1 MLESF
6 GFGVIKRLLATTLFV
21 GLAAAGL
28 PGETFAQDK
37 TAGAGPIALSNLT
50 GSQVL
55 ETPYGVMT
63 IDNDYPNDET
73 VAKLFEQRDRQRAS
87 EVYLWSLPIVQFQ
100 IWSEQQAQ
108 VFGSKGADVVVLNSF
123 TWSEESNSR

>member
-1 MLESF
+1 MLGLF
-6 GFGVIKRLLATTLFV
+6 GFRVIKGLLATTLLV
-21 GLAAAGL
+21 GLAASGHPSEIL
-28 PGETFAQDK
+28 AQDK
-37 TAGAGPIALSNLT
+37 TAGDGSIAQSNLT

-108 VFGSKGADVVVLNSF
+108 VF
-123 TWSEESNSR
+123 